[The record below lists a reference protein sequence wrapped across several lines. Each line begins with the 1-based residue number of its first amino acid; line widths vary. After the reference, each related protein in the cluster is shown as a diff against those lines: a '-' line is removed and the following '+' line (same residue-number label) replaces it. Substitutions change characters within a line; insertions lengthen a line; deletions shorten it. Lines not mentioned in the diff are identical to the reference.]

1 MFLAGSTAV
10 AVRLSSSL
18 TATSTETSLP
28 GSSRACA
35 TTRSSSCL
43 EILIA
48 VWRLGAAGLPPDGR
62 LEVLDLVDRQRVD
75 AAGEV
80 LPAVVG
86 DDEHDVALVELARDA
101 HRDRGDCAGR
111 DAGEERLLVEQL
123 ACPHDRVA
131 VGHEDL
137 AIEQG
142 DVDDRRDEAVVER
155 AQAPDGRAL
164 HRLGGPRLGAPPRTP
179 LEAAGAFPPG

>member
-10 AVRLSSSL
+10 AVRLSSPL
-18 TATSTETSLP
+18 TATSPQTSLP

-75 AAGEV
+75 AAGGV

-86 DDEHDVALVELARDA
+86 DGEHDVALVEPAPEA
-101 HRDRGDCAGR
+101 
-111 DAGEERLLVEQL
+111 
-123 ACPHDRVA
+123 PP
-131 VGHEDL
+131 
-137 AIEQG
+137 
-142 DVDDRRDEAVVER
+142 DRR
-155 AQAPDGRAL
+155 PC
-164 HRLGGPRLGAPPRTP
+164 P
-179 LEAAGAFPPG
+179 